1 MIKITLLIVSLF
13 SFDLQAGDDF
23 FDAFQNDI
31 SYKEAFT
38 FKNTIEKSGISFG
51 AELLPKSEHTRLFG
65 AEFDDEG
72 VVLLVAITN
81 DTKYRLLVA
90 GRDVKVTDNTNTN
103 LGIEG
108 FNVVMNLIDP
118 SDANSLGKSLFS
130 GYLNILSLGIIS
142 LVSGDTEDQV
152 RQTFLRQ
159 NLIKK
164 SFQHSIIEPG
174 DSHMGI
180 VVFNQKKWLT
190 MKDKLLTVSIQNLK
204 RLAYLDLKLPLKDLK
219 EEKSWYDF

>member
-1 MIKITLLIVSLF
+1 MIKITLLIISLF
-13 SFDLQAGDDF
+13 SFNILAGDDF
-23 FDAFQNDI
+23 FDAFKNDI

-38 FKNTIEKSGISFG
+38 FKNTIQKSGISFG
-51 AELLPKSEHTRLFG
+51 AELLPKSEHIRLFG

-81 DTKYRLLVA
+81 DTKYRLLIA
-90 GRDVKVTDNTNTN
+90 GRDVQLSDNKGKE

-108 FNVVMNLIDP
+108 FNTVMDLIDP
-118 SDANSLGKSLFS
+118 SDANSLGKSLVS
-130 GYLNILSLGIIS
+130 GYFNILSLGVIS

-164 SFQHSIIEPG
+164 SFQHSILEPG
-174 DSHMGI
+174 DSHIGI
-180 VVFNQKKWLT
+180 VVFNQEKWLT
-190 MKDKLLTVSIQNLK
+190 MKDKILTVSVQNLK